1 MSKADNNSWADLED
15 AYRERISERHY
26 SEATKNNKKSCFRYI
41 SMKLYPGTVFMRP
54 SYRHYEDPGEM
65 LRLSKGYQE
74 LGKEYREL
82 LDAYAA
88 LAQKAGY
95 RFFTLLPCQPFSEAS
110 SGHGRRQP

>member
-1 MSKADNNSWADLED
+1 MDLQNLERNKEQILREFLEERNVWDLKRVRCEINWLLSKADNNSWADLED

-65 LRLSKGYQE
+65 LRLSKG
-74 LGKEYREL
+74 
-82 LDAYAA
+82 
-88 LAQKAGY
+88 
-95 RFFTLLPCQPFSEAS
+95 
-110 SGHGRRQP
+110 